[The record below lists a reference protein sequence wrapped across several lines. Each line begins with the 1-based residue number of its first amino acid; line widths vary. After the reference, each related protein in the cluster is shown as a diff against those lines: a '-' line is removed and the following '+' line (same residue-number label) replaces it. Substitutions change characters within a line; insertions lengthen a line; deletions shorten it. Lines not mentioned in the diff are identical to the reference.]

1 LCALDRMQ
9 FLIASMRLEIG
20 GATSVTSAERSTVR
34 AFLDAYRTAFETFDA
49 AAVADLFHYPCQITS
64 GGAEVTVAVI
74 PTRDAWMPQLERL
87 VAAYRSIGVRSAEAR
102 AVDVAELTTR
112 LAGAVVHWGLFDEQG
127 RPIYDFDASYTL
139 ADLGEG
145 MRITAI
151 AHNETPRLRAVIER
165 QRLP

>member
-1 LCALDRMQ
+1 
-9 FLIASMRLEIG
+9 
-20 GATSVTSAERSTVR
+20 
-34 AFLDAYRTAFETFDA
+34 
-49 AAVADLFHYPCQITS
+49 
-64 GGAEVTVAVI
+64 
-74 PTRDAWMPQLERL
+74 
-87 VAAYRSIGVRSAEAR
+87 
-102 AVDVAELTTR
+102 
-112 LAGAVVHWGLFDEQG
+112 LFDEQG